1 MQGVHTSW
9 VAQVIRVDDGE
20 VHRVRR
26 VDVDTTVAEWVLE
39 GSCDADIAV
48 CIAVHEQKLDL
59 TRWSFE
65 DLRRCVTDCLVAD
78 EHAIVVSRVWRILI
92 D

>member
-9 VAQVIRVDDGE
+9 VVQVVRVNDRE
-20 VHRVRR
+20 VHRVRG
-26 VDVDTTVAEWVLE
+26 VDVDTAVAEWVLE

-59 TRWSFE
+59 TCRGFE
-65 DLRRCVTDCLVAD
+65 DLRRCVTDCRVAGD
-78 EHAIVVSRVWRILI
+78 DAIVVSRVWRILI

>member
-9 VAQVIRVDDGE
+9 VVQVVRVDDRE
-20 VHRVRR
+20 VHRVRG
-26 VDVDTTVAEWVLE
+26 VDVDTAVAEWVLE

-59 TRWSFE
+59 TCRGFE
-65 DLRRCVTDCLVAD
+65 DLRCCVGDCLVAGD
-78 EHAIVVSRVWRILI
+78 DAIVVSRVWRILI